1 VPLPLG
7 AHGFKIQVLG
17 DRLPYLK
24 AGSQGKRDEMGTNPR
39 TELVGPQA
47 WSANGQTIRLLIALS
62 LLLIAL
68 TVVIVKDR
76 DFWFGSDE
84 ASESN
89 AGSESTPKS
98 DSAVAP
104 AQAPVARAATA
115 KSYVVPKTSTTS
127 AADSPHKGDA
137 SPVSAS
143 PVSASPVSANPASPV
158 VATNRVVLPPLDVEV
173 VAGDTHRIVH
183 PGSNVTKVEIPS
195 DSSRRSSVTVA
206 ANAAGNERLSS
217 GTVPELRQ
225 TVETTYPLLG
235 QHMRVQGSVVLQA
248 LVGTDGTIE
257 NLRVLSGPAILSAAA
272 QQAVREWHFKPY
284 LQNGQPVE
292 TKARIT
298 VNFSIRVSDNTNA
311 S

>member
-1 VPLPLG
+1 VIGNL
-7 AHGFKIQVLG
+7 IW
-17 DRLPYLK
+17 RLVHK
-24 AGSQGKRDEMGTNPR
+24 ASERGLRVRIERSEMLETNPT

-47 WSANGQTIRLLIALS
+47 WFANGQTVRLLIALS

-84 ASESN
+84 TSESN
-89 AGSESTPKS
+89 ASSESTPKS
-98 DSAVAP
+98 NSAVAP
-104 AQAPVARAATA
+104 AQAPAARAATV
-115 KSYVVPKTSTTS
+115 KSYVVPKTSS
-127 AADSPHKGDA
+127 AATTDSSYKADA
-137 SPVSAS
+137 SPVSAN
-143 PVSASPVSANPASPV
+143 PASGNPASANPASPV

-195 DSSRRSSVTVA
+195 DSSRRSAVTVA
-206 ANAAGNERLSS
+206 ANAAENERLSS

-248 LVGTDGTIE
+248 LVGADGSIE

>member
-1 VPLPLG
+1 VR
-7 AHGFKIQVLG
+7 IE
-17 DRLPYLK
+17 RN
-24 AGSQGKRDEMGTNPR
+24 EMLETNPT

-47 WSANGQTIRLLIALS
+47 WIANGQTVRLLIALS

-84 ASESN
+84 TSESN

-98 DSAVAP
+98 NSAVAP
-104 AQAPVARAATA
+104 AQAPAARAATV
-115 KSYVVPKTSTTS
+115 KSYVVPKTSS
-127 AADSPHKGDA
+127 AAATDSSHKADS

-143 PVSASPVSANPASPV
+143 PVSASPVSANPVSANPVSANPASANPASPV

-195 DSSRRSSVTVA
+195 DSSRRSAVTVA
-206 ANAAGNERLSS
+206 ANAAENERLSS

-248 LVGTDGTIE
+248 LVGADGTIE

>member
-1 VPLPLG
+1 
-7 AHGFKIQVLG
+7 
-17 DRLPYLK
+17 
-24 AGSQGKRDEMGTNPR
+24 MGTNPR

-47 WSANGQTIRLLIALS
+47 WLANGQTVRLLIALS

-76 DFWFGSDE
+76 DFWFSSDE

-89 AGSESTPKS
+89 AGSESTPRS

-115 KSYVVPKTSTTS
+115 KSYVVPKTST
-127 AADSPHKGDA
+127 AAATDSSHKADA
-137 SPVSAS
+137 SPVSAN
-143 PVSASPVSANPASPV
+143 PVSANPASANPASPV

-206 ANAAGNERLSS
+206 ANAAENERLSS